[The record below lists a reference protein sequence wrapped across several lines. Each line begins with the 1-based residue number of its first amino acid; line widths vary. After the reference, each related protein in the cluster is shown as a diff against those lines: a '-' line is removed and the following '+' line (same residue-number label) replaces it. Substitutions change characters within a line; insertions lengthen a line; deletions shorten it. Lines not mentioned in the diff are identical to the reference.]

1 MVYLLS
7 SKGPEML
14 NKDHLNKYKSYYFI
28 LFFLVV
34 HLSYLNTPFVN
45 YEWVTRLGSQAI
57 VTSSY
62 NLLTLYF
69 NNQANP
75 ITYSFLSSLPLFIFG
90 NHHATYRI
98 FSLVGG
104 TLLLILLLRH
114 RKPFLILI
122 VGLNPL
128 IWIYSGRAYSE
139 MISVGMMMLALV
151 ISRNGIFKGIL
162 GAFAAVIKYHSIV
175 ILGSYWGV
183 RWFKNIIK
191 NKNTA
196 WKDKNFLAGV
206 VSICGL
212 IAFFLIYYQEFGIWI
227 IPDKFK
233 LMLPFSYLNATNN
246 FFSYGFYLGGMFFL
260 TIPYLLLTTNWR
272 WQIAVIMIIIPLTIL
287 NQNNGEMDFGS
298 FNQLLGENIILLIK
312 MIGFWNFLLCCKIFW
327 NDDKSKILL
336 LTVLLYMV
344 LLSMTRPAQ
353 RYLIFVIPFWAIMI
367 CLRLEIHRIVQ
378 FGYVLILC
386 VLNLFATLYQ
396 VQNASASA
404 EIAAWSQSKEIQINL
419 GVIYPHVGIFSH
431 HDPKSNITVTMNPKP
446 SDKILFNRPVKILNY
461 PLREYFVVQPIDAS

>member
-1 MVYLLS
+1 M
-7 SKGPEML
+7 GNNRRI
-14 NKDHLNKYKSYYFI
+14 NKIIHLFNNYKIIPFI
-28 LFFLVV
+28 LILLFIFL
-34 HLSYLNTPFVN
+34 HILYINTPFVN
-45 YEWVTRLGSQAI
+45 YEWAYRVGSQAI
-57 VTSSY
+57 ITSNN

-90 NHHATYRI
+90 NHYATYRI

-104 TLLLILLLRH
+104 TLLLILLVRH

-139 MISVGMMMLALV
+139 MISVGMMMLALET
-151 ISRNGIFKGIL
+151 SRNGFFKGIL

-175 ILGSYWGV
+175 ILGSYWGL
-183 RWFKNIIK
+183 RWFNNLIK
-191 NKNTA
+191 NKTKA
-196 WKDKNFLAGV
+196 WKDKNFLAGA

-227 IPDKFK
+227 LPDKFK

-246 FFSYGFYLGGMFFL
+246 FFSYGFYIAGMFFL
-260 TIPYLLLTTNWR
+260 TIPYLLLNTPWR
-272 WQIAVIMIIIPLTIL
+272 WQVVGIFVSIPLAIL
-287 NQNNGEMDFGS
+287 NQNKGEMDFGS
-298 FNQLLGENIILLIK
+298 FNQLLGDDTILLIK
-312 MIGFWNFLLCCKIFW
+312 IIGFWNFILCCKIFW
-327 NDDKSKILL
+327 NDDKSRILL

-367 CLRLEIHRIVQ
+367 CLRLEIHRVVQ
-378 FGYVLILC
+378 VGYVLIFC
-386 VLNLFATLYQ
+386 GLNLFTTLYQ
-396 VQNASASA
+396 VQNARASS
-404 EIAAWSQSKEIQINL
+404 EIVVWSQSKDIQINSA
-419 GVIYPHVGIFSH
+419 VIYPHVGIFSH
-431 HDPKSNITVTMNPKP
+431 HDPKSKITVTMNPQPKE
-446 SDKILFNRPVKILNY
+446 KILFSRAVKIFNY